1 MKESELWSRVW
12 RAVIEFDLIE
22 EGDRILIG
30 LSGGKDSLFLCRALA
45 EILKYSP
52 RLFSLS
58 AFTLDTR
65 FSENFPLSVLNTFCD
80 SLGISFDS
88 SELDVG
94 KAIDSTGSKDPCA
107 TCAYF
112 RRGALNRIARER
124 GFNKLALAHHH
135 DDAVE
140 TFLLSLFY
148 SGRLHTF
155 LPRTPQERAGV
166 TVIRPLVYFREREII
181 EACSILN
188 LNPVKNDCPHNGKT
202 KRQEIKEMIR
212 EKETADPDFYHRMSS
227 AMRLGKDCELWPP
240 EPTRYQLRGKY
251 LEFRKKQD

>member
-22 EGDRILIG
+22 EGDRVLIG
-30 LSGGKDSLFLCRALA
+30 LSGGKDSLFLCRAMA
-45 EILKYSP
+45 EIRKYSP
-52 RLFSLS
+52 RQFSLS

-65 FSENFPLSVLNTFCD
+65 FAENFPLAALSSFCD
-80 SLGISFDS
+80 SLDISFDS

-94 KAIDSTGSKDPCA
+94 KAIESTGSKDPCA

-112 RRGALNRIARER
+112 RRGALNRIAREK
-124 GFNKLALAHHH
+124 GCNKLALAHHH

-155 LPRTPQERAGV
+155 LPRTPQERAGI
-166 TVIRPLVYFREREII
+166 TVIRPLAYFREREII
-181 EACSILN
+181 TACSILK
-188 LNPVKNDCPHNGKT
+188 LNPIKNDCPYNGKT
-202 KRQEIKEMIR
+202 KRQEIKEMIL

-227 AMRLGKDCELWPP
+227 AMRLSKDTELWPP